1 MKRRRHGPHSLRAK
15 LTLTNVALVALGIA
29 AATAVSLMSMRHYL
43 LDSIDHELKSSRTSI
58 QHTGIT
64 LKQVQALS
72 ELGIA
77 LDKMQPSDEGGQVGG
92 LPGAKSLFVAVDAH
106 GDPVAVGT
114 LRPTQR
120 QRALAAAVDDPRALA
135 RDTSVR
141 DLTLD
146 DDPYRVVGAHLADDT
161 TVLIATSTADL
172 QSGIRKV
179 LRLDLAF
186 GIALLTLLAVLTMI
200 GAHRRL
206 RPLEDMVETASAI
219 AEGDLTRRVPSRRD
233 PVQETEQLRLALN
246 SMLHQVESA
255 FETRERTASQ
265 LRRFVADASH
275 ELRTPLSAIRGYLQL
290 YDKGMLRDPEERAR
304 AWQRVNAEADRMQRL
319 VDELLTLARLDKHPE
334 LRFRNVDVSRLVR
347 DAADDLRVQQP
358 DRPVTV
364 TADGAVLV
372 RADESGLRQVLGN
385 LVGNVRVHTPVDAPV
400 ALAVTREA
408 GVVRLTVADEGPG
421 LAADDAARV
430 FDRFFRAGGAAGS
443 GLGMAIVH
451 GVVAAHGGEVS
462 VRTEPGAGFTVTVS
476 LPVGRS
482 ASPSL
487 EGAGPAE
494 RSESAERSKSA
505 ERSESAERSGSA
517 EGAGAGPGSLEPG
530 QERTSAHTVLP

>member
-1 MKRRRHGPHSLRAK
+1 MKRRRHGTHSLRAK

-43 LDSIDHELKSSRTSI
+43 LDSIDQELKSSRTSI

-319 VDELLTLARLDKHPE
+319 VDELLTLARLDQHPE

-408 GVVRLTVADEGPG
+408 GVVRLIVADEGPG

-430 FDRFFRAGGAAGS
+430 FDRFFRA
-443 GLGMAIVH
+443 
-451 GVVAAHGGEVS
+451 
-462 VRTEPGAGFTVTVS
+462 
-476 LPVGRS
+476 
-482 ASPSL
+482 
-487 EGAGPAE
+487 
-494 RSESAERSKSA
+494 
-505 ERSESAERSGSA
+505 
-517 EGAGAGPGSLEPG
+517 
-530 QERTSAHTVLP
+530 